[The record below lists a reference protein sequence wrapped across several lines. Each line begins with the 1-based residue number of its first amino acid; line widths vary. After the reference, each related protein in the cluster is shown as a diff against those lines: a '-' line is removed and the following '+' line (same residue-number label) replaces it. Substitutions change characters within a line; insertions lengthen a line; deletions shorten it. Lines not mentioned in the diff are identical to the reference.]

1 MFFKLNT
8 LTSLTSQQIF
18 LVVVFSTLIF
28 PSSSLSLGTKNL
40 KEQIGAVLPPRNG
53 VGASAEACFN
63 VMSLSSQLEEQNP
76 TLNPATHNMKKSS
89 GSWKVEFSDA
99 PPPSNGQLGPFVGT
113 AIQKIDTATKTYS
126 NILDLPPI
134 KVQLDASYSPLDS
147 SRLKVSFEMLTFT
160 IFGKQLIKKS
170 LPTGTTRTWCLT
182 YVDDDT
188 RIVRAGAAGGKVNGG
203 ERRREERRGE
213 ERRGEERR
221 G

>member
-1 MFFKLNT
+1 MKMML
-8 LTSLTSQQIF
+8 SLQHVF
-18 LVVVFSTLIF
+18 LVVLATVLIF
-28 PSSSLSLGTKNL
+28 PSSSSSLSPGTGTTSRSLSTL
-40 KEQIGAVLPPRNG
+40 KKQIGAVLPPRNG
-53 VGASAEACFN
+53 VGASAEACSK
-63 VMSLSSQLEEQNP
+63 VTSLSSQLEELNP
-76 TLNPATHNMKKSS
+76 TLNPATDNMKKSS

-147 SRLKVSFEMLTFT
+147 SRLKVSFETLSFT
-160 IFGKQLIKKS
+160 LFGKQLIKKS

-203 ERRREERRGE
+203 ERLRRCYKLLCRF
-213 ERRGEERR
+213 
-221 G
+221 